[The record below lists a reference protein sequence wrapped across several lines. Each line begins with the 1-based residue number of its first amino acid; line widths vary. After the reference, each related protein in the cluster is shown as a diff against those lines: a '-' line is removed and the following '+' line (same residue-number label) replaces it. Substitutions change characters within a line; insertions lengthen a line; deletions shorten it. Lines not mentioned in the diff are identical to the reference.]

1 MYTFP
6 NWKIL
11 LIDDEEDILDVMTI
25 SLEDSG
31 CQVETAA
38 DGEAGLRLCEEI
50 LPQIVIT
57 DILMPKMDGIQVLK
71 IIKERFPD
79 TEVIVVTAFGDMK
92 LAIQALQFDA
102 SDVIVKP
109 IDDQALYS
117 ALKRAKNRY
126 AYRKQL
132 RDYTDFLKKE
142 TAYTAQELIKTYS
155 FQKTLTECSMD
166 GILVCDDKDNV
177 VIFNKSLQ
185 QILGYSK
192 ENILQKMTFDQ
203 FFSPGEA
210 IRLKQKMESEQHGE
224 KNRPFLQRTNL
235 IERDGDKIPVQVS
248 AAALFDND
256 RKEGMVYFF
265 RDLREIHK
273 LEKEIKDQ
281 ARLLHREKMM
291 SLGRLAAS
299 VANEINNPLSGI
311 LNYSRLM
318 IYMLERGPIEKKRRE
333 KFKQYLELIENETGR
348 CGQIVSNLLAFSGR
362 SPPAFEQI
370 MIDDLLRRCIE
381 LSQHKLQNIRLE
393 SSIELDIPPIEGD
406 FKLLQQCVI
415 NLIYNAVDSMPG
427 GGTLTL
433 KGNYDPEKAAVKIL
447 VKDTGEGISEKD
459 LPYIFDPFF
468 TIKEEGYGMGL
479 GLATVFGIMEH
490 HNGTIDVESR
500 PGAGTTFI
508 LSFLCKQ
515 APSLLPNSNLWEPL
529 CP

>member
-6 NWKIL
+6 DWKIV
-11 LIDDEEDILDVMTI
+11 LIDDEKDILDVMTI
-25 SLEDSG
+25 SLENSG

-79 TEVIVVTAFGDMK
+79 TEVIVVADSGDMEH
-92 LAIQALQFDA
+92 AIQALQFDA

-109 IDDQALYS
+109 IDDQALNL
-117 ALKRAKNRY
+117 ALKRTKNRY
-126 AYRKQL
+126 AYRRQL
-132 RDYTDFLKKE
+132 RDYTDFLEKE
-142 TAYTAQELIKTYS
+142 KDKTAKELMRAYS
-155 FQKTLTECSMD
+155 FQKTLTESSMD
-166 GILVCDDKDNV
+166 GILVCDEKDNV
-177 VIFNKSLQ
+177 VIFSKSLEH
-185 QILGYSK
+185 ILGYSK

-210 IRLKQKMESEQHGE
+210 ILLKQKMESEQPGE
-224 KNRPFLQRTNL
+224 KNRLFQQKTNL
-235 IERDGDKIPVQVS
+235 IERDGNKIPVQVS
-248 AAALFDND
+248 AAAFFDND
-256 RKEGMVYFF
+256 RKKGMVCFF

-281 ARLLHREKMM
+281 ARSLHREKMM
-291 SLGRLAAS
+291 SLGRLAAK
-299 VANEINNPLSGI
+299 VVHEINAPISEI

-318 IYMLERGPIEKKRRE
+318 IHILEGRPIEKKRRE
-333 KFKQYLELIENETGR
+333 KFKRYLELIENETGR
-348 CGQIVSNLLAFSGR
+348 CVQIVSNLLAFSRR
-362 SPPAFEQI
+362 SPLGFEQI
-370 MIDDLLRRCIE
+370 MIDDLLRRCIR
-381 LSQHKLQNIRLE
+381 LSQHKLQNIRFE

-415 NLIYNAVDSMPG
+415 NLISNAVDSMPD

-433 KGNYDPEKAAVKIL
+433 EGKYDPAEAAVMIL
-447 VKDTGEGISEKD
+447 VKDTGEGISDED
-459 LPYIFDPFF
+459 LPYIFEPFF
-468 TIKEEGYGMGL
+468 TTKEEGYGVGL
-479 GLATVFGIMEH
+479 GLATVFGIMER

-500 PGAGTTFI
+500 RGAGTTFI

-515 APSLLPNSNLWEPL
+515 APSLLPNSNLRAL